1 MRVVE
6 TEAVPQVAG
15 RGLQEVILRNTGVPT
30 NSASGCPW
38 KGKALKS
45 EEAAAMF
52 LDFTLSFRFPQL
64 TLLICSCFTAPILSW
79 AEAGVGTTELPEV
92 SSNGRVLEQRLLCC

>member
-15 RGLQEVILRNTGVPT
+15 RGHQGEAIFYDTGDPT
-30 NSASGCPW
+30 NSALGCPW

-45 EEAAAMF
+45 QEAHGIF
-52 LDFTLSFRFPQL
+52 LGFTLTSRFPQL
-64 TLLICSCFTAPILSW
+64 TLVICPCFTTPIL
-79 AEAGVGTTELPEV
+79 L
-92 SSNGRVLEQRLLCC
+92 

>member
-6 TEAVPQVAG
+6 TEAVSQVAD
-15 RGLQEVILRNTGVPT
+15 RGLQEVILCNTGVPT

-45 EEAAAMF
+45 EEAPSMF
-52 LDFTLSFRFPQL
+52 LDFALTFRFPQL
-64 TLLICSCFTAPILSW
+64 TLLICSCSTAPILSW
-79 AEAGVGTTELPEV
+79 AEAGVGTTELPAV
-92 SSNGRVLEQRLLCC
+92 GSNGRVLEQWLLCC